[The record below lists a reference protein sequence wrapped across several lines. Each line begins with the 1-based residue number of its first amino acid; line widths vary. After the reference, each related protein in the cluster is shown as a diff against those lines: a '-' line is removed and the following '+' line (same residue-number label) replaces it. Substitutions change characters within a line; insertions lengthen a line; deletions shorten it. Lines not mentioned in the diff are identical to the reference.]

1 MKNPSHNCSNTHIC
15 PKCGGPLKL
24 YSESFEFYVC
34 EPCEK
39 TYNPD
44 DLEAISPSESTPKES
59 LPGTYDIFVGRNDN
73 IDTLWRAWRDT
84 NNTSKPI
91 VVVLEGQPG
100 VGKSAVVEEFYR
112 QVASDVVWDAHDYWP
127 DVPGGR
133 LDAMSDPTNT
143 EDKWKECSRRL
154 GKNRPKFMWYAAR
167 CGARLTSDG
176 SKAKS
181 IAGSH
186 LDLAPWVSIANG
198 FKVHKPLSDTFPSVA
213 LELVKKVAGRGAVE
227 AINTV
232 MPFFGHCKMLA
243 DALRDKFGD
252 QGRRV
257 EREFGRLE
265 DEVMSRINMV
275 TDTNSKGFPTI
286 ISLDDIQ
293 WAPGRSLDFLLQLLS
308 KGNRRLLVIA
318 TARDVDIKAEGLAAA
333 DLLRQFERRNGDEFN
348 YVNQT
353 IGQLTAE
360 AVTEQVTKLFGG
372 NPDESLRK
380 WIVAKSDGLPLFAD
394 CLCRHLVAAGYATVK
409 GAFFTGKSVSN
420 LEDDWM
426 SKAIPHDATGVI
438 SERLERLEKSHHDI
452 YTMVC
457 RAALQGR
464 EFDDHWVRKS
474 FAGIN
479 EHDLSLSVVHD
490 KLEVAE
496 KSHAILNSADELDAD
511 DILQYAYTHS
521 SLHEA
526 CRDQLKT
533 HKTVELYRLLA
544 SYCNERLESCTDFLQ
559 ISKYA
564 GVRCDSW
571 SEISKASNGLR
582 GEEDFQQAFNSSI
595 FLAKHAQSVG
605 SHDAVLEDIHD
616 ALRYAKNYCAAHETS
631 DIAQRYL
638 STVCSD
644 WLAKDFHERRDNL
657 TADKYHQMALSAAK
671 KALALSGL
679 VKNKVFLCEKLLSRA
694 TFIKECKGAGQRD
707 VLIEATV
714 LANEAFKESSSE
726 GVLNVVNCQI
736 TLADDMRDSGEMDE
750 AEQERNQAVL
760 ACEKAK
766 ENDDADFIKDAHAI
780 ALEDLARSKINRGD
794 VAGARENFEAYV
806 QMRRQLHESIDT
818 AESRDDLSNA
828 LSNLG
833 DFLKDNGNLEA
844 AGELYREMLELRL
857 KNHEEVG
864 TTNYAKRYS
873 AGLWEMASY
882 FNQCGDSAQAKQYF
896 EESVQMDRQLD
907 DSIETPESRG
917 NLSNALSNLGDFL
930 KDNGD
935 LEAAGE
941 LYREMLELRRK
952 NHEEVGTT
960 DYAKSYSVG
969 IWKLASYFNECG
981 DSAEAKQYF
990 EESVQMDR
998 QLDDSIHTPESRND
1012 LSYALRNF
1020 GDFLKDNGDLEAAG
1034 ELYREMLELRRK
1046 NHEDVGTTDYAKG
1059 YSLGL
1064 WEMASYFNECGDSA
1078 QAKQYFEE
1086 YLQVGR
1092 QLHDSI
1098 ETPDSRN
1105 DLSYALS
1112 NLGDFLK
1119 DNGDLEA
1126 AGELYREM
1134 LELRRK
1140 NHEEVGTT
1148 VYAKYYS
1155 VGLWELASYF
1165 NQCGDSAQAKQY
1177 FEEYLQVLRQLD
1189 DSIHT
1194 PDSRNDLS
1202 DALSNLG
1209 DFLRDNGDL
1218 EAAGELYRETLELR
1232 TENVQESS
1240 SGEYM
1245 KSLGSAHYTLC
1256 DYHLL
1261 VGDLGQYD
1269 IHQSQLEKSF
1279 ANLVEHTDSPSN
1291 RLLHADSFSDIGIFQ
1306 YRQGKLEEARA
1317 SFERS
1322 TKMISQL
1329 RENHPATN
1337 CQELAGS
1344 ISRSLGILELC
1355 VGDNLAACRSFEEY
1369 LENATDEGDIKAFAE
1384 SYLAFARYNLG
1395 DAGTARTLIASAI
1408 ATINDNSA
1416 KNRTNRQKVRCAA
1429 AFAVNSIIFGSE
1441 MPKLSCSAR
1450 EIYPVEQ
1457 LIFTKRN

>member
-1 MKNPSHNCSNTHIC
+1 MKNSSPNCSTTHIC
-15 PKCGGPLKL
+15 PKCGSPLKS
-24 YSESFEFYVC
+24 YSESFKFYVC

-44 DLEAISPSESTPKES
+44 DLEAISSSESTPKES
-59 LPGTYDIFVGRNDN
+59 LPGMYDIFVGRDDN

-143 EDKWKECSRRL
+143 KDEWKECSKRL

-167 CGARLTSDG
+167 CEARTTSDG
-176 SKAKS
+176 GKAKS
-181 IAGSH
+181 TAGSH

-198 FKVHKPLSDTFPSVA
+198 FKVHKPLSDTFPSAAV
-213 LELVKKVAGRGAVE
+213 ELVKKVAGLGAIE

-232 MPFFGHCKMLA
+232 MPFLGHSKMAA

-372 NPDESLRK
+372 NPNESLRK

-426 SKAIPHDATGVI
+426 CKAIPHDAKGII

-474 FAGIN
+474 LAGIN

-496 KSHAILNSADELDAD
+496 KYHAILNSADELDAD

-533 HKTVELYRLLA
+533 HKAVELYRLLA

-571 SEISKASNGLR
+571 SEISKSSNGLR
-582 GEEDFQQAFNSSI
+582 GEEDFQQAFDSSI

-616 ALRYAKNYCAAHETS
+616 ALRYAKNYCAAHEAS

-644 WLAKDFHERRDNL
+644 WLAKDFHERGDNL

-679 VKNKVFLCEKLLSRA
+679 VKNKVFLCEKLLSQA
-694 TFIKECKGAGQRD
+694 AFIKECKGSGQRD
-707 VLIEATV
+707 ILIAATA

-726 GVLNVVNCQI
+726 GVLNLVNCQI

-750 AEQERNQAVL
+750 AEQERNQAVM

-766 ENDDADFIKDAHAI
+766 ENDDANFIKDAHAI
-780 ALEDLARSKINRGD
+780 ALKDLARNKINRGD
-794 VAGARENFEAYV
+794 IASARETLEEYV
-806 QMRRQLHESIDT
+806 ELCRQLDKSIQSP
-818 AESRDDLSNA
+818 ESRDDLSGA
-828 LSNLG
+828 LNNFG
-833 DFLKDNGNLEA
+833 DFLKDNGDLEA
-844 AGELYREMLELRL
+844 AGQLYHEMLELRR

-864 TTNYAKRYS
+864 TTDYAKRYS
-873 AGLWEMASY
+873 EGLWELANY
-882 FNQCGDSAQAKQYF
+882 FYQRGDSAQAKQYF
-896 EESVQMDRQLD
+896 EESAQMDRQLH
-907 DSIETPESRG
+907 DSMNTPESRDDLG
-917 NLSNALSNLGDFL
+917 LVLGDLGHFL

-935 LEAAGE
+935 LAAAGE

-960 DYAKSYSVG
+960 NYAKSYSEG
-969 IWKLASYFNECG
+969 LWEMASYFNQCG
-981 DSAEAKQYF
+981 DSTQAKQYF

-998 QLDDSIHTPESRND
+998 QLDDSIDTPESRDD
-1012 LSYALRNF
+1012 LSDALSNL
-1020 GDFLKDNGDLEAAG
+1020 GDFLKDNSDLVAAG
-1034 ELYREMLELRRK
+1034 ELYREMLELR
-1046 NHEDVGTTDYAKG
+1046 
-1059 YSLGL
+1059 L
-1064 WEMASYFNECGDSA
+1064 
-1078 QAKQYFEE
+1078 
-1086 YLQVGR
+1086 
-1092 QLHDSI
+1092 
-1098 ETPDSRN
+1098 
-1105 DLSYALS
+1105 
-1112 NLGDFLK
+1112 
-1119 DNGDLEA
+1119 
-1126 AGELYREM
+1126 
-1134 LELRRK
+1134 K

-1194 PDSRNDLS
+1194 PDSRNNLS
-1202 DALSNLG
+1202 SALSNLG

-1218 EAAGELYRETLELR
+1218 EAAGELYREMLELR

-1369 LENATDEGDIKAFAE
+1369 LENATDGGDIKAFAE

-1395 DAGTARTLIASAI
+1395 DTGTAHTLIASAI

-1416 KNRTNRQKVRCAA
+1416 KYRTNRQKVRCAA
-1429 AFAVNSIIFGSE
+1429 AFAVNSIISGSE